1 MQIVLKQ
8 FFQSA
13 DRASAILRDDGMVV
27 YVRNKKALELRVA
40 GRKFLAESRQ
50 SFWRS
55 ANIIQIFRTRL
66 MHAAHRRLDQ
76 VSDQKIQNPL
86 KCFIKF
92 QFFLSGRMH
101 GVNTLVSLAKHR
113 YFFAKRLEVQDLR
126 L

>member
-8 FFQSA
+8 FFQGA
-13 DRASAILRDDGMVV
+13 DRASAILRDDRMVV

-40 GRKFLAESRQ
+40 GGEFLAESCQ

-55 ANIIQIFRTRL
+55 ANIIEICRTRL
-66 MHAAHRRLDQ
+66 LHAAHRRLDQ

-86 KCFIKF
+86 KCLIKF
-92 QFFLSGRMH
+92 QFFLRGRMQ

-113 YFFAKRLEVQDLR
+113 YFFAKRLQI
-126 L
+126 